1 MSAAIVLDGVVKR
14 FGAVR
19 ALDGVS
25 LAVAAGTIFGLLGSN
40 GAGKTTGIRVLA
52 TLNRPDAGTVEVCGH
67 DVVREAAAVR
77 RLIGVVGQYPGVD
90 DRLTGRENLTLVGR
104 LHGQARGAVRSRTGH
119 LLEQFGLASAADRR
133 VRSYSGGMRRRLDLA
148 AALVG
153 NPAVLLLDEPTVG
166 LDPQARLQ
174 LWAALKEIVATG
186 TTVLLTTQYLEET
199 DRLAQRV
206 AILDRG
212 VVRTEGS
219 PKELKSRYG
228 RAVVQVQLPVDGR
241 PSEFAAA
248 LSGLG
253 EVQVDPAD
261 EETLQVRIGGAV
273 SMVDVVRRLDAAALQ
288 PAAIWS
294 RPASLD
300 DVYLAMTS
308 PATQPKLAE
317 RGGFEGGCPP
327 WRKEVSV

>member
-1 MSAAIVLDGVVKR
+1 MDAAIVLDGVVKPFAR
-14 FGAVR
+14 LR
-19 ALDGVS
+19 ALDVFS
-25 LAVAAGTIFGLLGSN
+25 RREAAGRIFALLGAN
-40 GAGKTTGIRVLA
+40 GAGKTTGIRILA
-52 TLNRPDAGTVEVCGH
+52 TLTRPDAGTVRVSGH

-90 DRLTGRENLTLVGR
+90 DRLTGRENLALVGR
-104 LHGQARGAVRSRTGH
+104 LHGQARRAVRSRAGQ
-119 LLEQFGLASAADRR
+119 LLEQFGLAPAADRH
-133 VRSYSGGMRRRLDLA
+133 VRTYSGGMRRRLDLA

-228 RAVVQVQLPVDGR
+228 RAVVQVQPPADGR
-241 PSEFAAA
+241 RSEFAAA

-253 EVQVDPAD
+253 EVQVDPGD
-261 EETLQVRIGGAV
+261 EETLQVRIGGDISV
-273 SMVDVVRRLDAAALQ
+273 VDVVRRLDAAALQ
-288 PAAIWS
+288 PAAVWS

-300 DVYLAMTS
+300 DVYLALTG
-308 PATQPKLAE
+308 PATHLV
-317 RGGFEGGCPP
+317 G
-327 WRKEVSV
+327 V

>member
-1 MSAAIVLDGVVKR
+1 MRDAIVLDGLVKR

-25 LAVAAGTIFGLLGSN
+25 LEVAPGTIFGLLGSN
-40 GAGKTTGIRVLA
+40 GAGKTTGVRILA
-52 TLNRPDAGTVEVCGH
+52 TLTRPDAGTVAVHGH

-77 RLIGVVGQYPGVD
+77 RLVGVVGQYPAVD
-90 DRLTGRENLTLVGR
+90 DRLTGRENLALVGR
-104 LHGQARGAVRSRTGH
+104 LHGGARGAVRLRAGQ

-133 VRSYSGGMRRRLDLA
+133 VRTYSGGMRRRLDLA

-166 LDPQARLQ
+166 LDPSARLQ
-174 LWAALKEIVATG
+174 LWAALSEIVATG

-219 PKELKSRYG
+219 PHELKARYG
-228 RAVVQVQLPVDGR
+228 RAIVQVQVPPDGQR
-241 PSEFAAA
+241 SQFVAA
-248 LSGLG
+248 LSDVG
-253 EVQVDPAD
+253 EVQADPAD
-261 EETLQVRIGGAV
+261 GSSLQVRIGGSSSV
-273 SMVDVVRRLDAAALQ
+273 VDVVRRLDAAELQ
-288 PAAIWS
+288 PAAVWS

-300 DVYLAMTS
+300 DVYLALTG
-308 PATQPKLAE
+308 P
-317 RGGFEGGCPP
+317 
-327 WRKEVSV
+327 VSRLVGA

>member
-1 MSAAIVLDGVVKR
+1 MSAAVVLNGVVKR

-25 LAVAAGTIFGLLGSN
+25 LEVTAGTIVGLLGSN
-40 GAGKTTGIRVLA
+40 GAGKTTAIRILA
-52 TLNRPDAGTVEVCGH
+52 TLTRPDAGTVEVHGH
-67 DVVREAAAVR
+67 DVVRQAAAVR
-77 RLIGVVGQYPGVD
+77 RLVGVVGQYPGVD
-90 DRLTGRENLTLVGR
+90 DRLTGRENLDLVGQ
-104 LHGQARGAVRSRTGH
+104 LHGGARGAVRSRAGQ

-133 VRSYSGGMRRRLDLA
+133 VRTYSGGMRRRLDLA

-153 NPAVLLLDEPTVG
+153 EPEVLLLDEPTVG

-199 DRLAQRV
+199 DRLAHRV

-212 VVRTEGS
+212 LVRTEGS
-219 PKELKSRYG
+219 PHELKTRYG
-228 RAVVQVQLPVDGR
+228 RAVVQVQVR
-241 PSEFAAA
+241 PGDHRSQFVAA

-253 EVQVDPAD
+253 EVHTDTADPDA
-261 EETLQVRIGGAV
+261 LQVRIGGDV
-273 SMVDVVRRLDAAALQ
+273 SVVDVVRRLDAAELE
-288 PAAIWS
+288 PAAVWS

-300 DVYLAMTS
+300 DVYLALTS
-308 PATQPKLAE
+308 PATQPVGA
-317 RGGFEGGCPP
+317 
-327 WRKEVSV
+327 